1 MLQVVP
7 KRRALAIL
15 SALVVVGMWSNA
27 MAAVFCPH
35 MSGSSDSCLMQ
46 NAKVLRSDRARDGSS
61 SMPGDYMSHAQMSEM
76 DMQDITMDMSDM
88 RMDEPTLPPEN
99 GSVMIEAL
107 QFARDTQEGAE
118 AITQPNEPCSHCMIH
133 SRSGASYPLKSA
145 VQNSFSTQ
153 IVAVESGA
161 GTENN
166 IPSCLSV

>member
-1 MLQVVP
+1 
-7 KRRALAIL
+7 
-15 SALVVVGMWSNA
+15 
-27 MAAVFCPH
+27 
-35 MSGSSDSCLMQ
+35 
-46 NAKVLRSDRARDGSS
+46 
-61 SMPGDYMSHAQMSEM
+61 
-76 DMQDITMDMSDM
+76 
-88 RMDEPTLPPEN
+88 
-99 GSVMIEAL
+99 MIEAL

-153 IVAVESGA
+153 IVAVESRA